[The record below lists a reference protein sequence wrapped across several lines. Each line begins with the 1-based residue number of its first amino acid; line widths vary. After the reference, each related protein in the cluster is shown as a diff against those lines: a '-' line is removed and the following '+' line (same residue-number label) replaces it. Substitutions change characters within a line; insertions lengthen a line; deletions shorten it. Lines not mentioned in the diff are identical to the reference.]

1 MATSAATRADGLTT
15 EQLACLA
22 GGPRRVV
29 EVAVLALVRAGA
41 VRVGRNGVVSAVSG
55 ASPRTGAQAA
65 VLAHLGQHLGNVV
78 EKASDSIGA
87 RAVRDELLALGLLR
101 SPAFQERLRAARVV
115 LVMLACLLAA
125 SLVVLP
131 EHFVAKLALL
141 VALLLV
147 RYGLG
152 FWKGMVNGRGR
163 AVLRDAPSAIAGRVD
178 WSERVIALVGL
189 QGGFQGRPAHE
200 FTVVPESAV
209 RTMRR
214 PRNAAKVGAA
224 TGGGAYYGGGDGGV
238 HHADSGW
245 SGSGWSDR
253 SDGGGADSSGWGS
266 DGGSD
271 SGSDSGSGCGGGC
284 GGGGD

>member
-78 EKASDSIGA
+78 EKASDSTGA

-101 SPAFQERLRAARVV
+101 SPAFQERVRAARAV
-115 LVMLACLLAA
+115 LVILACLLAA
-125 SLVVLP
+125 ALVVLP
-131 EHFVAKLALL
+131 EHLVATLALL

-147 RYGLG
+147 RHGLG
-152 FWKGMVNGRGR
+152 FWTGMVNGRGR

-209 RTMRR
+209 RTMRP
-214 PRNAAKVGAA
+214 PR
-224 TGGGAYYGGGDGGV
+224 
-238 HHADSGW
+238 
-245 SGSGWSDR
+245 
-253 SDGGGADSSGWGS
+253 
-266 DGGSD
+266 
-271 SGSDSGSGCGGGC
+271 
-284 GGGGD
+284 